1 MNYKEL
7 KEYIDSNDIDELLK
21 KIICS
26 DDIKDEK
33 KRYHLLL
40 DQLYPNNENGDFH
53 FVSSPGRVEIGGNHT
68 DHQHGHVVA
77 ATISYDNVCVFTK
90 SNDTRIVYSD
100 PKLGTVDIDIKDTSY
115 KKEEENTSASIIRGI
130 ANRLKELGY
139 KVGGFR
145 AVCDSRVL
153 IGSSLS
159 SSACFEV
166 MIVEIFSYL
175 YNESK
180 INVVER
186 ALISQYSENKYFGKA
201 CGLLDQSTISAGGFV
216 TIDFKNP
223 ENPTIE
229 SFDFSFDKYGYDF
242 FVVDTKG
249 THANLSNDYSA
260 MPLEC
265 ESVAKELGK
274 EVLADTN
281 IDDFYKNI
289 RSIRD
294 NLKNDRALLRA
305 LHFYGEDERAIKQK
319 EAIKNKDIDT
329 LLKLMNESGRSSYMY
344 LQNVNLPSNVKTQN
358 IALGLSATDLFLKGK
373 GAFRIQGG
381 GFEGTF
387 MAIVPSDLSNSYIEL
402 MNRLYGDG
410 SVIMAK
416 IRPFGTKIII

>member
-1 MNYKEL
+1 MNYNEL
-7 KEYIDSNDIDELLK
+7 NSYIDSSKIDDLLK

-33 KRYHLLL
+33 KRYHILL
-40 DQLYPNNENGDFH
+40 DELHKDYNDGDFH

-77 ATISYDNVCVFTK
+77 ATISYDNVCVFAKT
-90 SNDTRIVYSD
+90 NDNKIVYKD
-100 PKLGTVDIDIKDTSY
+100 HKLGEVSIDISDTSIREDE
-115 KKEEENTSASIIRGI
+115 KNTSASIIRGV

-139 KVGGFR
+139 KIGGFK
-145 AVCDSRVL
+145 AVCDPKVL

-175 YNESK
+175 YNDGK
-180 INVVER
+180 ITPVER
-186 ALISQYSENKYFGKA
+186 VLVSQYSENNYFGKG
-201 CGLLDQSTISAGGFV
+201 CGLLDQSTISTGGFV

-223 ENPTIE
+223 SEPVIE

-249 THANLSNDYSA
+249 THANLSDDYTA
-260 MPLEC
+260 MPNEC
-265 ESVAKELGK
+265 KLVAKELGK
-274 EVLADTN
+274 EVLADTSIN
-281 IDDFYKNI
+281 DFYKNI
-289 RSIRD
+289 KIIRD

-305 LHFYGEDERAIKQK
+305 LHFYGEDERAVKQK
-319 EAIKNKDIDT
+319 EAIKNKDIDS

-344 LQNVNLPSNVKTQN
+344 LQNVYLSSNVKVQN
-358 IALGLSATDLFLKGK
+358 ISLGLAATDLYLKGQ
-373 GAFRIQGG
+373 GAFRVQGG

-387 MAIVPSDLSNSYIEL
+387 MAIVPTKLSSSYIEL
-402 MNRLYGDG
+402 MNRLYGEG

>member
-1 MNYKEL
+1 MNYKEM
-7 KEYIDSNDIDELLK
+7 KEYIDSSEIDDVLKKAICSEDIKEEKNRYHKLLDELYK
-21 KIICS
+21 DHS
-26 DDIKDEK
+26 D
-33 KRYHLLL
+33 
-40 DQLYPNNENGDFH
+40 GDFH

-68 DHQHGHVVA
+68 DHQHGHVIS
-77 ATISYDNVCVFTK
+77 ATISYDNVCAFKKSDDTK
-90 SNDTRIVYSD
+90 IVYKD
-100 PKLGTVDIDIKDTSY
+100 KKLGEVQIDIADTSLR
-115 KKEEENTSASIIRGI
+115 KEEVNTSASIIRGI

-166 MIVEIFSYL
+166 MVVEIFSYL
-175 YNESK
+175 YNDGK
-180 INVVER
+180 IDRVER
-186 ALISQYSENKYFGKA
+186 ALVSQYSENKYFGKA
-201 CGLLDQSTISAGGFV
+201 CGLLDQATISAGGFV
-216 TIDFKNP
+216 AMDFKD
-223 ENPTIE
+223 PTKPVIE

-242 FVVDTKG
+242 FIVNTKG
-249 THANLSNDYSA
+249 THANLSDEYSA
-260 MPLEC
+260 MPIEC
-265 ESVAKELGK
+265 KQVAKELGK

-281 IDDFYKNI
+281 INDFYKNI
-289 RSIRD
+289 KSIRD

-319 EAIKNKDIDT
+319 EAIKNSDIDS

-344 LQNVNLPSNVKTQN
+344 LQNVYLSSNVKTQN
-358 IALGLSATDLFLKGK
+358 ISLGLSATDLFLKGQ

-387 MAIVPSDLSNSYIEL
+387 MAIVPNPLSSSYIEL
-402 MNRLYGDG
+402 MNRLYGDD

-416 IRPFGTKIII
+416 IRPFGTKVIA